1 MFQGKEMNSS
11 ALAQKI
17 KDDLATVTVAFR
29 L

>member
-1 MFQGKEMNSS
+1 VFQDKEMNAS

-17 KDDLATVTVAFR
+17 KDDLATVSVAFR